1 MTLRPSLEGV
11 TVSGH
16 ACIAVAEG
24 TRGEPL
30 LAILNREGERTK
42 RKQKLLCNDAK
53 LRMARKMESA
63 HQRLTISC
71 VNKCRTTILQPAQQN
86 IYSNLSHC
94 TQTVLEMV
102 LLVSCTKIDLN

>member
-30 LAILNREGERTK
+30 LAILNREGESRE
-42 RKQKLLCNDAK
+42 DEEEA
-53 LRMARKMESA
+53 E
-63 HQRLTISC
+63 
-71 VNKCRTTILQPAQQN
+71 V
-86 IYSNLSHC
+86 
-94 TQTVLEMV
+94 TVQ
-102 LLVSCTKIDLN
+102 

>member
-53 LRMARKMESA
+53 LARKTASA
-63 HQRLTISC
+63 HEWYTKGYVNLPSC
-71 VNKCRTTILQPAQQN
+71 AG
-86 IYSNLSHC
+86 
-94 TQTVLEMV
+94 
-102 LLVSCTKIDLN
+102 CTKIDLN